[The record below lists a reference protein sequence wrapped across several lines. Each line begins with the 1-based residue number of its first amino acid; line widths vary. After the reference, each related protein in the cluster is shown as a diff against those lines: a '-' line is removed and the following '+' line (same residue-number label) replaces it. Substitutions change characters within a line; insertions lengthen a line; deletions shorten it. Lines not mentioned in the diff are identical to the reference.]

1 MKPNIKV
8 ALSFDVE
15 DWYMGMELKS
25 HEMKGRE
32 RRLTVGLSRILSLL
46 EEKGVKATFFILGI
60 VCEMYPEEV
69 KSIAEAG
76 HEIASHGYSHTMVYK
91 LNPISFREEIRRTD
105 GLLSDLTGKKPVGFR
120 APYFSITMESLW
132 ALDVLIEEGYKYD
145 ASIYPGYNYRYG
157 IPNSPHDIYK
167 YPEKEIIEFPVSTME
182 LFGRRIGIGGAYFR
196 ILPLFLT
203 KRGIRKRGADN
214 NNINNKS
221 NADTNADT
229 VIYLHPWEFDPK
241 HPKIKVAPLAT
252 LTHYINLGRTY
263 PRLKRLLDTFS
274 FTTCIDIIEEKHE

>member
-25 HEMKGRE
+25 HEMEGKE
-32 RRLTVGLSRILSLL
+32 RRLTFGLTKILSLL
-46 EEKGVKATFFILGI
+46 EEKNVKATFFILGM
-60 VCEMYPEEV
+60 VCEMYPDEV
-69 KSIAEAG
+69 KMIADAG
-76 HEIASHGYSHTMVYK
+76 HEIGSHGYSHTMVYK
-91 LNPISFREEIRRTD
+91 LKPASFRDEIKRTD
-105 GLLSDLTGKKPVGFR
+105 DLLSDITGKKAVGFR
-120 APYFSITMESLW
+120 APYFSITKESLW

-157 IPNSPHDIYK
+157 IPDSPHDIYK

-203 KRGIRKRGADN
+203 KRGIRKRGNVNKNTEN
-214 NNINNKS
+214 N
-221 NADTNADT
+221 TDT

-274 FTTCIDIIEEKHE
+274 FTTCIDIIEEKCR

>member
-25 HEMKGRE
+25 HEMEGKE
-32 RRLTVGLSRILSLL
+32 RRLTIGLSRILSLL
-46 EEKGVKATFFILGI
+46 EEKGVKATFFILGM
-60 VCEMYPEEV
+60 VCDMYPDEV
-69 KSIAEAG
+69 KMIADAG

-91 LNPISFREEIRRTD
+91 LTPASFRDEIKRTD
-105 GLLSDLTGKKPVGFR
+105 DLLSDITGKKPVGFR
-120 APYFSITMESLW
+120 APYFSITKESLW

-157 IPNSPHDIYK
+157 IPDSPHDIYK

-203 KRGIRKRGADN
+203 RRGIRKRGADN
-214 NNINNKS
+214 NKIN
-221 NADTNADT
+221 AETI
-229 VIYLHPWEFDPK
+229 IYLHPWEFDPK

-252 LTHYINLGRTY
+252 LTHYINLKRTY

-274 FTTCIDIIEEKHE
+274 FTTCIDIIEGKYS